1 MQRRGGGGVESCKT
15 FAAFKITE
23 NDDKASVLYVN
34 EDSTEYS
41 TVVTRWITSLDY
53 HLITVKYT
61 KGPWA
66 TSLI

>member
-1 MQRRGGGGVESCKT
+1 MQRGGGGSLNHAKLNI
-15 FAAFKITE
+15 AGLKIIE

-53 HLITVKYT
+53 HLITVK
-61 KGPWA
+61 
-66 TSLI
+66 